1 MEKVAHN
8 TEKNIQKYDKPG
20 VPSMGSSRSILSP
33 KIFIC
38 TVLLPQ
44 NKDFAYP

>member
-8 TEKNIQKYDKPG
+8 TEKNIQKDDKPG
-20 VPSMGSSRSILSP
+20 VPSMGSSGILSP

-38 TVLLPQ
+38 TVFLTT
-44 NKDFAYP
+44 K